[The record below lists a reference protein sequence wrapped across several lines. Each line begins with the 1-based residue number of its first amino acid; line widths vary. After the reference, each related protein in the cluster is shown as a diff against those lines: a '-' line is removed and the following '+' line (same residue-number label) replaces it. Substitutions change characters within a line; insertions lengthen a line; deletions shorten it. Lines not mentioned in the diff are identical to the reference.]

1 MHVFVL
7 VALFLSAPPV
17 TKTYA
22 SHKANLFAREV
33 SPDGSC
39 GGTTGYICPDTEPC
53 CSKHGYCG
61 NTNEYC
67 GIDCQPAFGT
77 CPATSTGTVNIPRL
91 HIGQVPYG
99 EVIDSCAHP
108 GDIALTFDDGPY
120 LYTSDLLDLLARYG
134 VKATFFVVGN
144 NGNGV
149 IDEFAA
155 WKSAIQRMDSE
166 GHQVG
171 SHTWNHP
178 DLTTLSSAQSRDQ
191 MYQTEQA
198 FANILGK
205 VPTYMRPPY
214 LSFDTACA
222 VDMFDLGYHAIS
234 TNLDTKDFAND
245 DPALIQNSKDIFN
258 NYVTQ
263 NSPSST
269 SFVVL
274 NHDIHYQTVY
284 TLAEYEIQRLQ
295 TAGYRPVTVGECLGD
310 PEGNWYRSASGVTTA
325 VLTEPFAS
333 LPVSPP
339 TNVCTYVRNLR
350 HLRW

>member
-53 CSKHGYCG
+53 CSKYGYCG

-77 CPATSTGTVNIPRL
+77 CPATSTGTVNIPRP

-99 EVIDSCAHP
+99 EVIDSCAHS
-108 GDIALTFDDGPY
+108 GDIALTFDDDPY

-134 VKATFFVVGN
+134 VKATFFVVRN
-144 NGNGV
+144 NGNGA
-149 IDEFAA
+149 IDEVAA
-155 WKSAIQRMDSE
+155 WKSAIQRMDPE
-166 GHQVG
+166 GHQ
-171 SHTWNHP
+171 
-178 DLTTLSSAQSRDQ
+178 
-191 MYQTEQA
+191 
-198 FANILGK
+198 

-222 VDMFDLGYHAIS
+222 VDMFDLGYHVIS

-284 TLAEYEIQRLQ
+284 TLDEYEIRRLQ